1 MSSVVSGVGNA
12 IGGVLKGVGSVVT
25 SITKGLGNVVKSIG
39 SSGLGK
45 AILIAG
51 AVYFGG
57 AALAGGFGSSAAGGS
72 FFSGMGAGVS
82 SAASS
87 LSTAWGSVLQGNFAE
102 AGSTI
107 GNSWG
112 AAGQAGGMTTEAGR
126 AALANPVSLSEA
138 PAASTGSAPLTHQQQ
153 LDYLDS
159 IKAEPG
165 EVSAKMGT
173 NQVWNGQP
181 GTQLNY
187 DMTGSTGST
196 GIKLGSSAAD
206 NLYSGAKTSMF
217 DKVISSPYTAPAL
230 ISGGMQVAGG
240 YMQGKAQEQQLADQR
255 EYEARMAKEQRDRY
269 NANVG
274 APLWQSQQAP
284 IYQSG
289 TAAWDPYAEA
299 RARTAQLAAASAQPQ
314 GVAARYMNPV

>member
-1 MSSVVSGVGNA
+1 MSKAVSGVGNA
-12 IGGVLKGVGSVVT
+12 IGGVLKGAVNLVKDVGNG
-25 SITKGLGNVVKSIG
+25 IGRVVKSIG

-45 AILIAG
+45 AVLIAG
-51 AVYFGG
+51 AIYFGG

-87 LSTAWGSVLQGNFAE
+87 LSSAWTSAMAGNFAE

-112 AAGQAGGMTTEAGR
+112 AAGQAGGMAVPQG
-126 AALANPVSLSEA
+126 AAAMANPVSLAEA
-138 PAASTGSAPLTHQQQ
+138 PAASTSSAPLTRAEQIE
-153 LDYLDS
+153 YLDS
-159 IKAEPG
+159 IGAEDG
-165 EVSAKMGT
+165 EVVSKMNT
-173 NQVWNGQP
+173 NQIWNGQP

-187 DMTGSTGST
+187 DMAGSTGSS
-196 GIKLGSSAAD
+196 GLKLGSSAAD
-206 NLYSGAKTSMF
+206 SLYNGAKTSMW

-240 YMQGKAQEQQLADQR
+240 YMQGKAQEQQLQDQR
-255 EYEARMAKEQRDRY
+255 DYEMQKAQEARNRY
-269 NANVG
+269 NANMG
-274 APLWQSQQAP
+274 APLWESQQAP

-299 RARTAQLAAASAQPQ
+299 RARTAQLATARAQPQ
-314 GVAARYMNPV
+314 GVAARYMTT